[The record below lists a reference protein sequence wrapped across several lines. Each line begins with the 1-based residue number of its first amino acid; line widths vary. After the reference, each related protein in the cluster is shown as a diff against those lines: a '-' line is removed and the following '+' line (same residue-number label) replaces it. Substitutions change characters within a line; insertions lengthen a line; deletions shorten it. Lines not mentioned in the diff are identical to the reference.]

1 MRFIISV
8 AGSLFLTLL
17 FSIQAMAADSAA
29 LLEVLH
35 NKGVIDDASYADIK
49 GAGKGQAADKKLL
62 DVLHTK
68 GILDDATYTRLSEQA
83 DAEERASRIAPY
95 ARIGE
100 PPVAT
105 APQATPATA
114 APSDGSRPFE
124 KAFSSVEEGFAKLG
138 GDTVK
143 LKIGAFVQA
152 GWLNDDAGFSVPSP
166 PTTGLSYTS
175 GNQFFV
181 RRARLFFDGQLTD
194 KAGFKVSVEASDTNG
209 KVLRDAFAYIDYMPY
224 NRVTVGQFKT
234 PFGVETVEALGIN
247 PAINRSLV
255 SNFIAYPTLRDL
267 GVMLTGK
274 YQTKAAGLPLG
285 AGYSVGLFNGSGM
298 NASDDNDRKDVVGRA
313 WVNPLVEGL
322 TLGGS
327 ASTGKTHAGANNEQ
341 DHDRWGADI
350 DYTPALIKGLKLRG
364 EFMWERKYFKSYASK
379 NIVTTPGDTFNRI
392 NHTYGWYALVSY
404 RVEGLGGPL
413 KYINGLEPVARYDLL
428 DEDTSTRTA
437 ISRQNSRNRFTAG
450 INYYLNKYTRLMADY
465 EIIHADGSL
474 RKNSLET
481 IDLIGHHL
489 FTTLVQVKF

>member
-1 MRFIISV
+1 MRFILSV
-8 AGSLFLTLL
+8 AGTLFLSLL
-17 FSIQAMAADSAA
+17 LSLQAMAADSAA

-35 NKGVIDDASYADIK
+35 NKGIIDDASYSDIK

-68 GILDDATYTRLSEQA
+68 GILDDADYNRLTEQA
-83 DAEERASRIAPY
+83 DREAAGA
-95 ARIGE
+95 AT
-100 PPVAT
+100 VA
-105 APQATPATA
+105 AVPQSSPAAA
-114 APSDGSRPFE
+114 APSDGSRPFD
-124 KAFSSVEEGFAKLG
+124 KAFSAVEEGFAKLG

-143 LKIGAFVQA
+143 LKIGAFLQA

-181 RRARLFFDGQLTD
+181 RRARLFFDGQLTN
-194 KAGFKVSVEASDTNG
+194 KAGFKISAETADTGG
-209 KVLRDAFAYIDYMPY
+209 KVLRDAFAYIDYIPY

-234 PFGVETVEALGIN
+234 PFGLETVEALGSN
-247 PAINRSLV
+247 PAINRSLA
-255 SNFIAYPTLRDL
+255 SNFIPYPTLRDL

-298 NASDDNDRKDVVGRA
+298 NTSDDNSRKDVVGRA

-322 TLGGS
+322 IIGGS
-327 ASTGKTHAGANNEQ
+327 ASTGKTHAGVKNDQ

-350 DYTPALIKGLKLRG
+350 DYTPALVKGLKLRG
-364 EFMWERKYFKSYASK
+364 EFMWERKYFAKYASK
-379 NIVTTPGDTFNRI
+379 NIFSTAGNTLDRI
-392 NHTYGWYALVSY
+392 NHAYGWYALAAY
-404 RVEGLGGPL
+404 RVDDLSGPL
-413 KYINGLEPVARYDLL
+413 KYVNGFEPVFRYDYL
-428 DEDTSTRTA
+428 DEDTSVTD
-437 ISRQNSRNRFTAG
+437 NSRNRFTVG
-450 INYYLNKYTRLMADY
+450 LNYYLNKYTRLMADY
-465 EIIHADGSL
+465 EVIHADGRL
-474 RKNSLET
+474 RENSLET